1 MARVKP
7 TRRKGGTP
15 PAGAARKPLGKG
27 KGGAVIQPR
36 SSIVLPTEHGWQQ
49 LNCSEDCNAQRGD
62 MAERVTCDGC
72 NRMWHAACLGLHAHD
87 PSGKWHCASCTAM
100 YRRGVEDGQQQV
112 PAASQPTVAGTVA
125 VAEPS
130 SKRKKFCCQVPG
142 CRQADNKHDYK
153 SSYHL
158 KTHHQQAHEEPR
170 HMGRAPGAGVC
181 SSRPPATRA
190 TRPSSWSVP
199 ARSGLHRQHHQA
211 LQPSRLQ
218 SWRCKPPPR
227 RRKCRQ
233 AAMQQCLQHSFT
245 SESTFLLVNTISFT
259 SELIFLTISP
269 THYQ

>member
-1 MARVKP
+1 MMARVKP
-7 TRRKGGTP
+7 TRKKGGTP

-125 VAEPS
+125 VSEPS

-158 KTHHQQAHEEPR
+158 KTHHRQAHEEPLGAATWPVLPLR
-170 HMGRAPGAGVC
+170 QHVQVGRRLPEPRGQAAGVC
-181 SSRPPATRA
+181 QPGPGCTGST
-190 TRPSSWSVP
+190 TRPSSRRDS
-199 ARSGLHRQHHQA
+199 
-211 LQPSRLQ
+211 SRGGA
-218 SWRCKPPPR
+218 SRPR
-227 RRKCRQ
+227 DGASAGKRHCSS
-233 AAMQQCLQHSFT
+233 ACSI
-245 SESTFLLVNTISFT
+245 V
-259 SELIFLTISP
+259 SP
-269 THYQ
+269 VKVHFY

>member
-1 MARVKP
+1 MMARVKP

-15 PAGAARKPLGKG
+15 PAGAARKAAGKG

-36 SSIVLPTEHGWQQ
+36 SSITLPTEHGWQQ

-130 SKRKKFCCQVPG
+130 SKRKKLCCQVPG
-142 CRQADNKHDYK
+142 CRQADNQHDYK

-170 HMGRAPGAGVC
+170 HGPCSRCGSMFKSAAGYQSHEAKQLECASQVRAAPAAPPG
-181 SSRPPATRA
+181 PPAVA
-190 TRPSSWSVP
+190 TPVVAVQAAPATAQVP
-199 ARSGLHRQHHQA
+199 ASGT
-211 LQPSRLQ
+211 
-218 SWRCKPPPR
+218 
-227 RRKCRQ
+227 
-233 AAMQQCLQHSFT
+233 AAVLAA
-245 SESTFLLVNTISFT
+245 
-259 SELIFLTISP
+259 
-269 THYQ
+269 